1 MDLAR
6 AGSVDV
12 FEYAMQLLTE
22 ISFHVCIIKRLI
34 YFWSEVFQMCIF
46 ERRKNFFI
54 ACCWNFNPS
63 ICFFFLS
70 HLNNLINN

>member
-22 ISFHVCIIKRLI
+22 ISFHVYIIKRLI
-34 YFWSEVFQMCIF
+34 YF
-46 ERRKNFFI
+46 
-54 ACCWNFNPS
+54 
-63 ICFFFLS
+63 
-70 HLNNLINN
+70 